1 MSKVLIV
8 DDNEDMRF
16 LLMSTLKNNGFDEV
30 DEASSGAEAV
40 FLAGQDQPNVV
51 ILDYKMPGMDGE
63 RTAKILKSLAPKVQ
77 IVAFSAYLE
86 AAPEWADAY
95 LTKDQMPQLLPLIKS
110 LVPTSDHA

>member
-16 LLMSTLKNNGFDEV
+16 LIMSTLKNNGFDEV

-51 ILDYKMPGMDGE
+51 ILDYMMPGMDGE
-63 RTAKILKSLAPKVQ
+63 RTAKIDRPRRVR
-77 IVAFSAYLE
+77 
-86 AAPEWADAY
+86 WAELSIAR
-95 LTKDQMPQLLPLIKS
+95 TAS
-110 LVPTSDHA
+110 RTS